1 MNYSIRDNLIYSI
14 DFTNI
19 DKKTVKIAAFDLD
32 HTIIRPKN
40 NKVFPKSKEDFELV
54 FPDVIDLLNNLVI
67 DKYII
72 IIISNQSDLNNKED
86 KKDIVLGRID
96 YLYSLF
102 PKFNIIMATKQDYYR
117 KPNTGM
123 WDFVE
128 RKLNKRNIKIDKKNS
143 FYVGDA
149 AGRLKINKLKKDF
162 ACSDRMF
169 ALNVKIDFFTPETYF
184 RGTDLRE
191 LNKNYICVNRAEE
204 LFKFSQSQLKLNSE
218 KIEKIKKFNII
229 ILIGPPASGKSEFSN
244 KLTNYNIINQD
255 NLKTK
260 TNTLNEMKKILKD
273 NINSKIVLDNTNGTL
288 KYRKTFTDYLTELKL
303 EYCFVKLLINKEQS
317 FLLNNYRCNLLK
329 KERLPDVV
337 IHTYYKKYNEPKNK
351 EGYTKLFELDFIPK
365 YKNKTEENIFYQYY

>member
-1 MNYSIRDNLIYSI
+1 MNYSVRDNLIYSI
-14 DFTNI
+14 DFMNI
-19 DKKTVKIAAFDLD
+19 DNKTVKIAGFDLD
-32 HTIIRPKN
+32 HTLIRPKN
-40 NKVFPKSKEDFELV
+40 NKVFPKSRDDFELV
-54 FPDVIDLLNNLVI
+54 FPDIIDLLNNLVI

-72 IIISNQSDLNNKED
+72 IIFSNQSDLNNKED
-86 KKDIVLGRID
+86 KKEIVLDRID

-123 WDFVE
+123 WDFIE

-169 ALNVKIDFFTPETYF
+169 ALNLKITFFTPEIYF
-184 RGTDLRE
+184 TGTDIRE
-191 LNKNYICVNRAEE
+191 LNKNYICVNRAGE
-204 LFKFSQSQLKLNSE
+204 LFKFTKTQLDSNKK

-229 ILIGPPASGKSEFSN
+229 ILIGPPSSGKSEFSN
-244 KLTNYNIINQD
+244 KLKNYIIVNQD
-255 NLKTK
+255 KLKTK
-260 TNTLNEMKKILKD
+260 TNTLNEIKKILKD
-273 NINSKIVLDNTNGTL
+273 DINSKIVLDNTNGTL
-288 KYRKTFTDYLTELKL
+288 KYRKTFTDYLTKIKL
-303 EYCFVKLLINKEQS
+303 NYCFVKLLINKDQS

-337 IHTYYKKYNEPKNK
+337 IHTYFKKYNEPNSK
-351 EGYTKLFELDFIPK
+351 EGYTELFELEFIPI
-365 YKNKTEENIFYQYY
+365 YNNKETEELFYQYY